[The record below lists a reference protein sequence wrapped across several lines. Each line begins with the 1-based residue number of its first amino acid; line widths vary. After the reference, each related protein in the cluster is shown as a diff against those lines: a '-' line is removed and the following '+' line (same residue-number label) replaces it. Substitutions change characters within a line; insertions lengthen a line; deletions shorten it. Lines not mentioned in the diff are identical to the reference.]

1 MKNLTLKEA
10 SNQYR
15 QLLAKH
21 LAGESCTYELL
32 VLQPFITPVLQEL
45 GMGTSKK
52 NAPKVI
58 FFGVDEFSLSFPDGF
73 ISDPMD
79 IDSTLKYSFVSEED
93 EMAEMAAGLRSLR
106 E

>member
-15 QLLAKH
+15 KLLAKH
-21 LAGESCTYELL
+21 KAGVNCSDQLLA
-32 VLQPFITPVLQEL
+32 LQPFIAPVLQEL

-58 FFGVDEFSLSFPDGF
+58 FSGADEFSLSFPDGF
-73 ISDPMD
+73 VSDPMD
-79 IDSTLKYSFVSEED
+79 IDSTLKHSFVSEED
-93 EMAEMAAGLRSLR
+93 EMAEMAAGLWSMR